1 MEFPYPEGSKNK
13 PDTGWIWT
21 QSMHLIEL
29 KDAIQQRWY
38 SGIRWKEDA
47 PRSKQM
53 ILKELNAIANLRLSA
68 ISLKK
73 VLTSRKKSLYSEL
86 EERVQYDKDRRKK

>member
-1 MEFPYPEGSKNK
+1 MKFIYPQGKKNK
-13 PDTGWIWT
+13 PDTDWLWT
-21 QSMHLIEL
+21 QAMYLIEL

-38 SGIRWKEDA
+38 SRAVWKGDA
-47 PRSKQM
+47 PRSKQI

-73 VLTSRKKSLYSEL
+73 VLTTRKKSLYSEL
-86 EERVQYDKDRRKK
+86 EERVQQDKDRRKK